1 MRPGSMSRRLD
12 RRSGGAPYRS
22 PILLAVIGALLVGVL
37 LNRTGSGA
45 ARESQAAIAPVPVAA
60 PARALSSSWFC
71 AGATDNGTGSN
82 QVSAPGKVVIA
93 NSGPDAASGS
103 VTLIPSS
110 GASKTVPVRVRPDSS
125 ASVTEHVPGGTP
137 WIGAVVDMD
146 AGSVAV
152 SQEISSSPGWSATPC
167 ATAGSA
173 AWYFATG
180 FTMANAGVELSLLNP
195 YPSESVVDLSFTTN
209 QGLETPE
216 EFQGL
221 VVPGDG
227 MLSVNLGDHLRRR
240 QAIATTVTARTGR
253 VVAWKTSWVLK
264 PQPGA
269 VLAGTTA
276 ASSPL
281 ADPSWPVPGVTAT
294 LGISSPGTSWTWP
307 DGMAGNG
314 VAEQYLIYN
323 PGPNTA
329 DVRLS
334 IGLAEGQAE
343 PFDLSVGPYQVQA
356 VVSEQQVRIPAGV
369 AHSAVLVST
378 NGIPV
383 VAERWISAGAPS
395 AWEGIGELPGGQIA
409 AGNWLVPDIRAGPYR
424 HAVLVLY
431 NPGAV
436 PVQATVSSLRQ
447 GLRVAIPGLHPTK
460 VAPGQRVALSINAY
474 VPGLLTPL
482 VVSATGPIYLESD
495 NYGQS
500 GATGVALSFGVP
512 LSS

>member
-1 MRPGSMSRRLD
+1 MSSRLD
-12 RRSGGAPYRS
+12 RRNGGAPYRS
-22 PILLAVIGALLVGVL
+22 PIILAVVGVLLVGVL

-45 ARESQAAIAPVPVAA
+45 AHQSAAAIAPVPVAA

-71 AGATDNGTGSN
+71 AGATDNGPGN
-82 QVSAPGKVVIA
+82 GEVSAPGRVVIA
-93 NSGPDAASGS
+93 NSGTLPASGS
-103 VTLIPSS
+103 VTLVPSS
-110 GASKTVPVRVRPDSS
+110 GANKTVPVRVGPDSS
-125 ASVTEHVPGGTP
+125 TSVIEHVTGGTA

-146 AGSVAV
+146 AGAVAV
-152 SQEISSSPGWSATPC
+152 SQEIDSSLGWSATPC
-167 ATAGSA
+167 ATAGST

-195 YPSESVVDLSFTTN
+195 YPSDSVVDLSFTTN

-227 MLSVNLGDHLRRR
+227 MLTVNLGDHLRRR

-269 VLAGTTA
+269 VLAGTPA

-294 LGISSPGTSWTWP
+294 LGASSPATSWTWP

-323 PGPNTA
+323 PGPDTA
-329 DVRLS
+329 NVRLS

-343 PFDLSVGPYQVQA
+343 PFDLSVGPYQVEP
-356 VVSEQQVRIPAGV
+356 VVSEQQARIPSGV
-369 AHSAVLVST
+369 AHSAVLIST
-378 NGIPV
+378 NGVPV

-395 AWEGIGELPGGQIA
+395 AWRGIGELPGGQTA
-409 AGNWLVPDIRAGPYR
+409 AESWLVPDVRAGTYR
-424 HAVLVLY
+424 HAVVVLY
-431 NPGAV
+431 NPGVA
-436 PVQATVSSLRQ
+436 PAEATIAALSQ
-447 GLRVAIPGLHPTK
+447 GRRVAIPGLRPATID
-460 VAPGQRVALSINAY
+460 PGQRVAVSINAY

-482 VVSATGPIYLESD
+482 LVSATAPIYVESD

-500 GATGVALSFGVP
+500 PATGLALSFGVP
-512 LSS
+512 LTP

>member
-1 MRPGSMSRRLD
+1 MSRRLE
-12 RRSGGAPYRS
+12 RRNGGAPYRS
-22 PILLAVIGALLVGVL
+22 PIILAVVGVLLVGVL
-37 LNRTGSGA
+37 LNRTGRSA
-45 ARESQAAIAPVPVAA
+45 AHQTQAAMAPVPIAA
-60 PARALSSSWFC
+60 PAQALSSSWFC

-82 QVSAPGKVVIA
+82 QLPAAGKVVIA
-93 NSGPDAASGS
+93 NSGPVAATGS
-103 VTLIPSS
+103 VTLTPSS
-110 GASKTVPVRVRPDSS
+110 GANKTVPVKVGPDSS
-125 ASVTEHVPGGTP
+125 VSVAEQVPGGTP

-152 SQEISSSPGWSATPC
+152 SQEVSGSLGWSATPC

-240 QAIATTVTARTGR
+240 QAIATTVSARTGR

-269 VLAGTTA
+269 VLAGTPA

-281 ADPSWPVPGVTAT
+281 ADPSWPVPGVTVT
-294 LGISSPGTSWTWP
+294 LGASSPGPSWTWP

-334 IGLAEGQAE
+334 VGLTEGQAE
-343 PFDLSVGPYQVQA
+343 PFDLSVGPYQVQS
-356 VVSEQQVRIPAGV
+356 VVSEQQVRIPSGV

-378 NGIPV
+378 NGVPV

-395 AWEGIGELPGGQIA
+395 AWQGIGDLPGGQTA
-409 AGNWLVPDIRAGPYR
+409 AGSWLVPDIRVGAYR

-436 PVQATVSSLRQ
+436 PVEATVSSLRQ
-447 GLRVAIPGLHPTK
+447 GRRVAIPGLHPTK
-460 VAPGQRVALSINAY
+460 VGAGQRVSVSLNAY

-482 VVSATGPIYLESD
+482 VVSAAGAIYVESD

-512 LSS
+512 LSP